1 MTWTNVFAL
10 EGNEVVGCWIY
21 SEDRATGA
29 TDVNTS
35 ETEEA
40 RKDTKI
46 F

>member
-1 MTWTNVFAL
+1 MTWTNVSAL

-29 TDVNTS
+29 TEVSTS

-40 RKDTKI
+40 GKDNTI